1 MGFRNRLMTRF
12 KTVRRLNSISFSWV
26 TKWMAITGACL
37 VAQLI
42 HVPESQAQ
50 PELAG
55 GLPGTTAPAV
65 HLIEVPLPI
74 SGMVDTQIKRQID
87 QFLSQQSTS
96 EKRPILIL
104 EFSSQADQASQYS
117 EFERCL
123 SLARFLTSDQL
134 GGTRTVA
141 FVVGN
146 LTGHAVLPVLAC
158 EELIVSPDAEIGD
171 AGVTES
177 FIDRTMKSSYVEIS
191 EHRRTIEPAVAVG
204 MIDQQAT
211 VLQVQTGDG
220 VHYILQEELATLKQS
235 TTVSNV
241 VTIVAT
247 GDMAR
252 FTGRE
257 LRQKYHFASHLAAD
271 RGELA
276 AALQI
281 PISALQDDSL
291 LDGPRDALRVDITR
305 PISGK
310 LVNWIIASI
319 NQSLAN
325 HSFNFICINIDSPG
339 GSASDSLRLANYLVS
354 LSSEDIRTVAFVR
367 DEARADASLIA
378 LACNQLVIGR
388 DAILGG
394 PGAVVIRKHDLPD
407 VRRSIRALAESR
419 HYDWSLSVALVDS
432 SLVVHRYIRQGTNEI
447 RYFCPEELAAQDAPE
462 EWKQDAEILAGHGLS
477 GSEAVETHL
486 ATQTADSLDEFRRL
500 YELEGELRVVQPN
513 WANLL
518 IERLAS
524 PHLAGTI
531 LFIGL
536 MMFMIE
542 MSQPGIGVAGFVS
555 AVCFV
560 LFFWSNVLHGTAG
573 WLEIMLFLTG
583 IGCLVLE
590 IFVIPGFGVFGIG
603 GSAMVV
609 GSIILASQTF
619 VIPQNKYQ
627 LEQLPQSL
635 FVLVAAGSGAFF
647 SMFVLRKYLSD
658 IPILR
663 HMLLAPVEDEELE
676 ELQQREAI
684 VHCGHLAGK
693 RGTTT
698 TRLNPAGKARFGD
711 EVVDV
716 IGEGELIERG
726 TDVSVASV
734 QGSRIVVVPI
744 ANSAEARPA

>member
-1 MGFRNRLMTRF
+1 VT
-12 KTVRRLNSISFSWV
+12 SWFACASV
-26 TKWMAITGACL
+26 CL

-42 HVPESQAQ
+42 QVSELRAQ
-50 PELAG
+50 SEPAG
-55 GLPGTTAPAV
+55 RLEGTTSPV
-65 HLIEVPLPI
+65 VYLIEVPSSI
-74 SGMVDTQIKRQID
+74 TGMVDTIIKRKIEQL
-87 QFLSQQSTS
+87 LSQQETL
-96 EKRPILIL
+96 EPRPILIL
-104 EFSSQADQASQYS
+104 EFSGDGNPASPDS

-123 SLARFLTSDQL
+123 SLARFLASDRL

-141 FVVGN
+141 FVAGD
-146 LTGHAVLPVLAC
+146 LTGHALLPVLAC
-158 EELIVSPDAEIGD
+158 EELIVNPDAEIGD
-171 AGVTES
+171 AGVAES

-191 EHRRTIEPAVAVG
+191 ERRRTIPPAVAIG
-204 MIDQQAT
+204 MIDQRAT
-211 VLQVQTGDG
+211 VLQVQTDEGIR
-220 VHYILQEELATLKQS
+220 YILQEELESLQQS
-235 TTVSNV
+235 TTVSKV
-241 VTIVAT
+241 ETLVAP

-257 LRQKYHFASHLAAD
+257 LRKKYHFATHLAAD

-281 PISALQDDSL
+281 PISAIQDDPS
-291 LDGPRDALRVDITR
+291 LDGLRVALRVDIAR

-310 LVNWIIASI
+310 LVNWIITSI
-319 NQSLAN
+319 NQQIAN
-325 HSFNFICINIDSPG
+325 HPINFVCVNIDSPG
-339 GSASDSLRLANYLVS
+339 GSPVESLRLANFLVS
-354 LSSEDIRTVAFVR
+354 LSDDDVRTVAFVR

-378 LACNQLVIGR
+378 LACNEIVIGR
-388 DAILGG
+388 DAVLGG
-394 PGAVVIRKHDLPD
+394 PGAAVIRENTLPD
-407 VRRSIRALAESR
+407 LRRSIRALAESQHR
-419 HYDWSLSVALVDS
+419 DWSLPVALVDS
-432 SLVVHRYIRQGTNEI
+432 SLVVHRYLREGTNEI
-447 RYFCPEELAAQDAPE
+447 RYFCPDELAAMDIPE
-462 EWKQDAEILAGHGLS
+462 EWKQDAEILVAGGLS
-477 GSEAVETHL
+477 GSEAVETQL
-486 ATQTADSLDEFRRL
+486 AKQTADSFDEFSRL
-500 YELEGELRVVQPN
+500 YALEDDIRVVQPN

-536 MMFMIE
+536 MMFIIE

-560 LFFWSNVLHGTAG
+560 LFFWSNTLHGTAG

-583 IGCLVLE
+583 VGCLVLE
-590 IFVIPGFGVFGIG
+590 IFVIPGFGIFGIG

-627 LEQLPQSL
+627 IEQLPQSL
-635 FVLVAAGSGAFF
+635 FVVVAAGAGAFF
-647 SMFVLRKYLSD
+647 SMFILRKYFSEL
-658 IPILR
+658 PILR
-663 HMLLAPVEDEELE
+663 HMLLAPAEDDELE
-676 ELQQREAI
+676 ELQQREAV
-684 VHCGHLAGK
+684 VHCEHLAGK

-726 TDVSVASV
+726 TDVSVQSV
-734 QGSRIVVVPI
+734 RGSRVVVIPI
-744 ANSAEARPA
+744 SNTTPARPA